1 MAEQA
6 AVKKEIKELM
16 GQVSE
21 ETDADRAAFI
31 EEEPP
36 KELTPAEIAE
46 HSLNDLFDIYCN
58 PPGEMDV
65 NAFKKFLRET
75 YTLTKKYYFL
85 LYAFP
90 DELFLTH

>member
-6 AVKKEIKELM
+6 AMKKEIKELL

-21 ETDADRAAFI
+21 GAEETGSASL
-31 EEEPP
+31 EESEPP

-46 HSLNDLFDIYCN
+46 HSLNDLFDIYCS

-75 YTLTKKYYFL
+75 YTLTKKYYIYFHTS
-85 LYAFP
+85 LYASI
-90 DELFLTH
+90 